1 MENVKQ
7 LNFNHLLKG
16 ERIMGTSFKKA
27 AIFLIFASI
36 FIFIGSVVFAEE
48 CQLIQ
53 LNLEKAGAGSQI
65 NIAPKSIT
73 VPVGTCTVWVNFIK
87 DNEVTVSFRDNAKK
101 CQASTVATKEF
112 GLMDL
117 KEGES
122 CFLSQPLALGS
133 STSLIWSQPGE
144 YKYTIQYAS
153 KVPTD
158 QLIGPV
164 LGEGVIIVEKK

>member
-1 MENVKQ
+1 
-7 LNFNHLLKG
+7 
-16 ERIMGTSFKKA
+16 MGTSFKKA
-27 AIFLIFASI
+27 SIFLLVVSMFV
-36 FIFIGSVVFAEE
+36 FIGSVVFAEE

-87 DNEVTVSFRDNAKK
+87 DNEVSVSFREKAKA
-101 CQASTVATKEF
+101 CQSSTESTKEF
-112 GLMDL
+112 GLTEL
-117 KEGES
+117 KPGES
-122 CFLSQPLALGS
+122 CFLSRPLALGS

-153 KVPTD
+153 KLPKGQILGD
-158 QLIGPV
+158 V
-164 LGEGVIIVEKK
+164 LAEGVIVVEKK